1 MIYQIKKSDL
11 KGEIYIVSSKSL
23 MHRALIASS
32 LAEGE
37 STIYNPHYA
46 IDTLQTIEGLKS
58 LGVLF
63 ETRLD
68 KIGVLGGEVKHI
80 GRSINAR
87 ESGSTLRFLIP
98 VAMMTEEKEHFILSE
113 SLAKR
118 PMGPYEVAFKE
129 KGIYYVQEEDNIY
142 VEGPLLPGKYIIPGD
157 VSSQFISGLLFALPL
172 LKGNSEIVITG
183 SYESKS
189 YVDMTLDVLRTYKI
203 NVKEK
208 GNVLLI
214 EGNQKYVPT
223 ETEVEGDYSQA
234 AFFLVAAAL
243 GHDVKL
249 KGLRQESLQGDK
261 AILDFLELYGCEINF
276 STTDIT
282 VKKINETPDNLVFD
296 VKNSPDLGPILF
308 ALAALSGKNITIKG
322 IKRLRHKESDRIKA
336 MCDNLKLMGSDFKL
350 SENQI
355 TFKPANLVGGITVNS
370 FNDHRIA
377 MSLAIMATVLDGGL
391 TIEDANA
398 VNKSYP
404 TFFEDLRFLG
414 ATMHE
419 VK

>member
-1 MIYQIKKSDL
+1 MIYQIKKSEL
-11 KGEIYIVSSKSL
+11 NGEIFIVSSKSL

-37 STIYNPHYA
+37 STIYNPHFA
-46 IDTLQTIEGLKS
+46 IDTLQTMEGLKS
-58 LGVLF
+58 LGVMF

-68 KIGVLGGEVKHI
+68 KIGVLGGELRHI
-80 GRSINAR
+80 GRPINAR

-98 VAMMTEEKEHFILSE
+98 VAMITENKEHFILSE
-113 SLAKR
+113 SLANR
-118 PMGPYEVAFKE
+118 PMEPYEQAFKE
-129 KGIYYVQEEDNIY
+129 KGIYYVQDGSNIY
-142 VEGPLLPGKYIIPGD
+142 VQGPILPGEYIIPGD

-172 LKGNSEIVITG
+172 LKGDSKIIISG

-189 YVDMTLDVLRTYKI
+189 YVDMTIDVLRTYKI
-203 NVKEK
+203 NIKEQK
-208 GNVLLI
+208 NVLFI
-214 EGNQKYVPT
+214 NGNQEYMPT
-223 ETEVEGDYSQA
+223 EFAVEGDYSQA

-249 KGLRQESLQGDK
+249 KGLSKESLQGDK
-261 AILDFLELYGCEINF
+261 AILDFLTMYGCEINF

-282 VKKINETPDNLVFD
+282 VKKVNETPDNLEFD
-296 VKNSPDLGPILF
+296 IKNSPDLGPILF
-308 ALAALSGKNITIKG
+308 ALAALSNKTTTIKG
-322 IKRLRHKESDRIKA
+322 IKRLRHKESDRVKA
-336 MCDNLKLMGSDFKL
+336 MCDNLKLMGSEFEL

-355 TFKPANLVGGITVNS
+355 TFYPAKLTGGIKVDS

-391 TIEDANA
+391 TIEDAKA

-404 TFFEDLRFLG
+404 SFFEDLRFLG
-414 ATMHE
+414 AVIHE